1 MTGLTVRQV
10 TAAEL
15 EEILPVYAYA
25 REQMKRTGNPN
36 QWGDDKPTAAEL
48 LREIRRGTL
57 FRMDEDGVLS
67 GVFAFILGED
77 PTYRV
82 IDGAWRSDA
91 PYGTIHKVA
100 KAPGARD
107 FLTKAVRY
115 CARIC
120 PNLRIDTHADN
131 AVMQKAILKNGFT
144 YCGVIYLA
152 DGSPRRA
159 YQRTGDGS
167 QKE

>member
-1 MTGLTVRQV
+1 MTGITVRPV
-10 TAAEL
+10 SAEEL

-57 FRMDEDGVLS
+57 FRMDENGVLL

-82 IDGAWRSDA
+82 IDGAWLSDA

-100 KAPGARD
+100 KAPGTRD
-107 FLTKAVRY
+107 FLTKVVEHCR
-115 CARIC
+115 RIS

-144 YCGVIYLA
+144 YCGVITLA

-159 YQRTGDGS
+159 YQRTGDG
-167 QKE
+167 

>member
-1 MTGLTVRQV
+1 MTGITVRPV
-10 TAAEL
+10 SAEVL

-57 FRMDEDGVLS
+57 FRMDENGVLL

-82 IDGAWRSDA
+82 IDGAWLSDA

-107 FLTKAVRY
+107 FLTKVVDWCSRV
-115 CARIC
+115 CR
-120 PNLRIDTHADN
+120 NLRIDTHADN

-159 YQRTGDGS
+159 YQRVDAGV
-167 QKE
+167 